1 MPRAGVA
8 GEAGEAGTGD
18 TEWSMFVEG
27 AFGAGNKWL

>member
-8 GEAGEAGTGD
+8 GEAGEAGD